1 MKKII
6 ALVLA
11 ALMMF
16 TLVAPASA
24 ASDVEIPE
32 EVVKGITSIL
42 PKEVKEKV
50 NAFTLF
56 VSSIKDFVHKFVGT
70 VTQFFGSNCP
80 FCDNGT
86 HLVGIPSAKVEVLD
100 EQPIVK
106 VGGADYAL
114 DIAYNFQPSETIT
127 EKAEDYKYWI
137 VDYVITSNKDL
148 ENVLLAGAYES
159 WANGAYVGFFID
171 KIEADKEIRLLKDYS
186 AQYNGGKEVSVNA
199 EEVFNNVKS
208 FNCGIYNGSE
218 KNIGATITVEL
229 RMYETLPR
237 EETGVL
243 NSTNVETGRF
253 VTIATVPCTISA
265 LAA

>member
-24 ASDVEIPE
+24 ADVEIPE

-42 PKEVKEKV
+42 PKEVTEKV

-56 VSSIKDFVHKFVGT
+56 MSSIMDFVHKMVGT
-70 VTQFFGSNCP
+70 ITQLFGANCP

-100 EQPIVK
+100 EQPVVN
-106 VGGADYAL
+106 VGGDDYVL

-148 ENVLLAGAYES
+148 ENVLLAGAYEN
-159 WANGAYVGFFID
+159 WADGAYVGFFVD
-171 KIEADKEIRLLKDYS
+171 KIEADKEVRLLKDYS

-208 FNCGIYNGSE
+208 FNCGIYNGS
-218 KNIGATITVEL
+218 KANVGATITVEL
-229 RMYETLPR
+229 RMYETKPR
-237 EETGVL
+237 EETGTL